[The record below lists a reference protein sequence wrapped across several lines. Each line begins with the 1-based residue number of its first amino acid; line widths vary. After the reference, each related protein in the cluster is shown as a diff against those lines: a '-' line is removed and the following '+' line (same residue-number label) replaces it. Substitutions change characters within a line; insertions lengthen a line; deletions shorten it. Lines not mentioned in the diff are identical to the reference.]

1 MSRRFAVQVVD
12 DQNLVKNQQPSPS
25 AQPVNSGV
33 SASDHVPSHQR
44 KFVVEADNSPL
55 VVRKPVFT
63 QQAAIPVVISRPK
76 PVDPPDF
83 LTQREEALK
92 KLWQEQQ
99 LQQLP
104 EQPAVIPPKKEA
116 AAQPSSS
123 PESRQKTITGPSLQ
137 KIESFYQKKRPT
149 TPQKRSRQKNRSREF
164 VQKHRYFLAICLA
177 MAVTVGSMWFSL
189 LAVKAEIRQT
199 TIQAE
204 SLLEDLQEN
213 RFTSANE
220 RLVIL
225 EKKQQDYKQMY
236 QVARPIVRLTQGEE
250 KTTHIDKLFQTST
263 KGLEIIHSS
272 LQLYGDLDEGYRQF
286 VGVDSGESIET
297 FTHLSGQFET
307 LFTQLSQLQAEVQQL
322 GNPYKLQVLVDLDKK
337 VTRDLP
343 ELRKSVLAAQKLSEV
358 LPELLGQEGSRTYL
372 VLLQNNA
379 ELRPTGGFIGSF
391 ALLKINNGKL
401 EDFRVEDVYEAD
413 GQLNGFVTPP
423 EEIVQYLN
431 EAQWYLR
438 DVNWSPDFPTVAAR
452 ANWFIDKS
460 LGEKV
465 DGVIAINLDVAKE
478 LLRVTGPIE
487 VVDYDEVI
495 TPDNLYQLA
504 QTHSEINFFPG
515 SNGKKDFLS
524 AVASQ
529 ILNKIFYG
537 ETDKLALGQSLL
549 KSAEGADLLASFSS
563 PPVEETFADLGWNGQ
578 VRTPACPSPFP
589 AENCFVDTVMQVEA
603 NVGVNKA
610 NQFVTRTIEQT
621 SEILEDRVR
630 QTRDITLQNDSAS
643 EAWPAGKYKVYL
655 RLLVPE
661 GSELR
666 SLSVDGQ
673 PVDLSL
679 VRTQSE
685 SGKKVYGYFVEV
697 PIKSTKKLSFFYETP
712 LPSNMKT
719 YALFEQKQPGTSGDK
734 VVHVF
739 DVGSREVEAVAPEPK
754 INGRKLEF
762 SSQRETHEFFGIQF

>member
-12 DQNLVKNQQPSPS
+12 DQNLVKNQQPSPP
-25 AQPVNSGV
+25 AQPVNFGV
-33 SASDHVPSHQR
+33 SSSSHVTSRQR
-44 KFVVEADNSPL
+44 RFVVETELPQPQEK
-55 VVRKPVFT
+55 KPVFT
-63 QQAAIPVVISRPK
+63 QQAAIPVVVRK
-76 PVDPPDF
+76 PAPVEPPDF
-83 LTQREEALK
+83 LSQREEALK

-99 LQQLP
+99 IKQLP
-104 EQPAVIPPKKEA
+104 EQAEVVSPKKESNSRPATKA
-116 AAQPSSS
+116 ATYFQTT
-123 PESRQKTITGPSLQ
+123 ESNSLQ

-149 TPQKRSRQKNRSREF
+149 QPQIKSRQKNKSREF
-164 VQKHRYFLAICLA
+164 FQKHRYTLAVCLS
-177 MAVTVGSMWFSL
+177 MAVTIGSMWFSL
-189 LAVKAEIRQT
+189 LAAKAEIKQT

-213 RFTSANE
+213 RFTSATE
-220 RLVIL
+220 RLTIL
-225 EKKQQDYKQMY
+225 EKKQEDYKQIY
-236 QVARPIVRLTQGEE
+236 QVARPVVRLTQGEE
-250 KTTHIDKLFQTST
+250 KTAHVDRLFQTST
-263 KGLEIIHSS
+263 KGLEIIRSS
-272 LQLYGDLDEGYRQF
+272 LGLYADLDEGYRQF
-286 VGVDSGESIET
+286 VGSDSGESIET

-307 LFTQLSQLQAEVQQL
+307 LFTQLSQLQTEVQQL

-343 ELRKSVLAAQKLSEV
+343 ELRKSVLAAQKLSDV
-358 LPELLGQEGSRTYL
+358 LPELLGQEGSKTYL

-413 GQLNGFVTPP
+413 GQLDGFVTPP

-431 EAQWYLR
+431 EEQWYLR

-460 LGEKV
+460 MGEKV

-478 LLRVTGPIE
+478 LLKVTGPIE

-524 AVASQ
+524 AVSSQ
-529 ILNKIFYG
+529 ILNKVFYG
-537 ETDKLALGQSLL
+537 ETNKLALGEALL
-549 KSAEGADLLASFSS
+549 KSAEEADLLASFSS
-563 PPVEETFADLGWNGQ
+563 TPVEKTFADLGWNGQ
-578 VRTPACPSPFP
+578 VRTPTCPSPFP
-589 AENCFVDTVMQVEA
+589 AENCYVDTVMQVEA

-610 NQFVTRTIEQT
+610 NQFVTRLIEQT

-630 QTRDITLQNDSAS
+630 HTRNITLQNDSAS

-661 GSELR
+661 NSELR
-666 SLSVDGQ
+666 SLNVDGQ
-673 PVDLSL
+673 AVDLAL

-685 SGKKVYGYFVEV
+685 SGKKVLGYFVEV

-712 LPSNMKT
+712 IPQNMKT
-719 YALFEQKQPGTSGDK
+719 YALFEQKQPGTSGDEI
-734 VVHVF
+734 VHVF

-754 INGRKLEF
+754 IEGRKLEF
-762 SSQRETHEFFGIQF
+762 SSQRNAHEFFGIQF